1 MGNHFHLNNNMIT
14 ELPWNLSILHH
25 CYCFENVSLFK
36 GIVFFN
42 NFTIYLGIMNLI
54 RWVIL
59 WICKH
64 GYLHIHFHMPFQMKE
79 LFPDQFNYY
88 ISNLREY
95 YPFIFKSGVSCSIYM
110 QKITTFLNILEKAQE
125 QILGS
130 TPLAHHISNLFPFV
144 STLRE
149 ESPDIN
155 SW

>member
-1 MGNHFHLNNNMIT
+1 MKSFYTSSL
-14 ELPWNLSILHH
+14 LL
-25 CYCFENVSLFK
+25 CFENVSLFK

-95 YPFIFKSGVSCSIYM
+95 YPFYIQIRTELFNLYAENNYVSEYSGEG
-110 QKITTFLNILEKAQE
+110 TRANIRKYT
-125 QILGS
+125 IS
-130 TPLAHHISNLFPFV
+130 TSYFQSLPICFYFEGRIS
-144 STLRE
+144 RYK
-149 ESPDIN
+149 
-155 SW
+155 